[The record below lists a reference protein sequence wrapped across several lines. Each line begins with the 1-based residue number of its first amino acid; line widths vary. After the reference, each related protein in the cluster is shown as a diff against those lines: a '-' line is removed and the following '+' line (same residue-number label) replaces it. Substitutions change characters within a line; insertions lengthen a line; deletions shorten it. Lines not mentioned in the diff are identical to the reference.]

1 MLSRLTISEERA
13 LGTSQTQWV
22 LTASIWAEWIHN
34 SFSPFK
40 SGNVL
45 LQQKQTQSPP
55 RRADHTWV
63 LTRRWEGKAARVL
76 PSPDSPSHCSW
87 VTGRPWGAFIEH
99 ITTLFKM
106 LVYCLRWDD
115 AIKKV
120 LLQNVLWESLRQD
133 VSACLFVVGNYPGS
147 LDILYSTYFEEEAKT
162 GSIWHC
168 PYPSQAMYTRG
179 ADGDSWGEFCAPS
192 APLLEESSGNRSPA
206 APLSRKVS
214 ALLAHSLGHCVA
226 EGRPS
231 LHHFRSFITGLNM
244 LWFRARDRS
253 FHTSSFPPCRC
264 YPTPPPFLFYLLK
277 VFLTGRWS
285 TTAFKAPVPSLGPH
299 FSPFRMKWLIQ
310 RVTTVCAEGR

>member
-1 MLSRLTISEERA
+1 M
-13 LGTSQTQWV
+13 
-22 LTASIWAEWIHN
+22 
-34 SFSPFK
+34 
-40 SGNVL
+40 
-45 LQQKQTQSPP
+45 
-55 RRADHTWV
+55 
-63 LTRRWEGKAARVL
+63 
-76 PSPDSPSHCSW
+76 
-87 VTGRPWGAFIEH
+87 
-99 ITTLFKM
+99 
-106 LVYCLRWDD
+106 
-115 AIKKV
+115 
-120 LLQNVLWESLRQD
+120 
-133 VSACLFVVGNYPGS
+133 VGNYPGS
-147 LDILYSTYFEEEAKT
+147 LDILYSAYFEEEAKT

-214 ALLAHSLGHCVA
+214 ALLARSLGHCVA

-277 VFLTGRWS
+277 VFLSSCSLSGTSFLSLPHEMTDTESHHCVRRGEVKRPV
-285 TTAFKAPVPSLGPH
+285 TAHPTPLHMSA
-299 FSPFRMKWLIQ
+299 
-310 RVTTVCAEGR
+310 